1 LVREVIMPGSA
12 ISGLSFQTPL
22 IFDQGAPDRHAASL
36 EPDDLPEVDAKSVFG
51 KMARQLPPS
60 LPEVSE
66 PEVVRHYV
74 RLSQQNFAIDT
85 GMYPLGS
92 CTMKYNPK
100 VNEWAARLSGF
111 ASLHPYMPDDLVQ
124 GALELMWRLERG
136 LAEVCGMDRVSLHPA
151 AGAQGELTG
160 LMMIRAY
167 HHAQGRDPR
176 KVLIPDTAHGT
187 NPASCTLNGLEAVP
201 FPVGEDGIV
210 TTEAL
215 APFVDEDVAAIMV
228 TNPNTVGLFES
239 HMPEIAELIHSKGG
253 LVYGDGANLNALMG
267 KARPGDVGIDVMQ
280 FNLHKTFTT
289 PHGGG
294 GPGCGPVGYK
304 ALLDPYAPV
313 PVVEQRDGRFVL
325 DHDSRRASV
334 GRLRSFQGNF
344 GMMVRAYAYL
354 REMGAEGLKRASE
367 LAVLNANYLR
377 VRLGE
382 LWHVPYDTTCMHE
395 VVITDRHLKQSGVT
409 TMDVAKRLMDYGFHP
424 PTVYFPLV
432 VKGAMLV
439 EPTETESLQTLDEF
453 VEVMRAISNEAMA
466 TPDLVKAAPS
476 LTRLR
481 RLDEAQAA
489 RKPVLRWRGPAT
501 PTGPSSASDEMAE
514 TRP

>member
-1 LVREVIMPGSA
+1 MPGSA
-12 ISGLSFQTPL
+12 TTGLSFQTKL
-22 IFDQGAPDRHAASL
+22 IFEQGAPSRHASSL
-36 EPDDLPEVDAKSVFG
+36 SPDELPEVDPKEAFG
-51 KMARQLPPS
+51 DMARDALPL

-66 PEVVRHYV
+66 PEAFRHYV

-100 VNEWAARLSGF
+100 VNEWAARLPGF
-111 ASLHPYMPDDLVQ
+111 GNLHPYMPDELVQ

-151 AGAQGELTG
+151 AGAQGELAG

-167 HHAQGRDPR
+167 HQAQGRDPK

-187 NPASCTLNGLEAVP
+187 NPASCALNGLKAVP
-201 FPVGEDGIV
+201 FPVGDEGIV

-215 APFVDEDVAAIMV
+215 AQFVDDDVAAIMA
-228 TNPNTVGLFES
+228 TNPNTVGLFET
-239 HMPEIAELIHSKGG
+239 HMPEVAELVHSKGG

-267 KARPGDVGIDVMQ
+267 KARPGDLGIDVMQ

-313 PVVEQRDGRFVL
+313 PVVEQREGRFLL
-325 DHDSRRASV
+325 DYESRPGSV

-354 REMGAEGLKRASE
+354 REMGADGLREATE

-377 VRLGE
+377 ARLGE
-382 LWHVPYDTTCMHE
+382 LWHVPYDMTCMHE
-395 VVITDRHLKQSGVT
+395 VVISDRHLKESGIT

-453 VEVMRAISNEAMA
+453 VDVMSKISDEAFED
-466 TPDLVKAAPS
+466 PDFVHAAPHS
-476 LTRLR
+476 TRLR
-481 RLDEAQAA
+481 RLDETQAA
-489 RKPVLRWRGPAT
+489 RKPVLRWTAPAT
-501 PTGPSSASDEMAE
+501 PSEPSSASGEMEE

>member
-1 LVREVIMPGSA
+1 MPRSA
-12 ISGLSFQTPL
+12 TSGLSFRPEL
-22 IFDQGAPDRHAASL
+22 IFEKGAPGRTAASFVA
-36 EPDDLPEVDAKSVFG
+36 DDLPSVDASRVFG
-51 KMARQLPPS
+51 TMARKSPPH

-66 PEVVRHYV
+66 PEAVRHYV

-100 VNEWAARLSGF
+100 VNEWAARLPGF
-111 ASLHPYMPDDLVQ
+111 ADLHPYMPDDLVQ

-160 LMMIRAY
+160 LMMIRA
-167 HHAQGRDPR
+167 HHQAQGRDPK
-176 KVLIPDTAHGT
+176 KVLLPDTAHGT
-187 NPASCTLNGLEAVP
+187 NPASCALNGLDAVP
-201 FPVGEDGIV
+201 LPVGEEGIV
-210 TTEAL
+210 TPQAL
-215 APFVDEDVAAIMV
+215 APFIDDDVAAVMI
-228 TNPNTVGLFES
+228 TNPNTVGLFET
-239 HMPEIAELIHSKGG
+239 HMPAIAELIHDKGG

-267 KARPGDVGIDVMQ
+267 KTRPGDLGIDVMQ

-313 PVVEQRDGRFVL
+313 PVVEQREGRFLL
-325 DHDSRRASV
+325 DHTSRPASV
-334 GRLRSFQGNF
+334 GRLRTFQGNF

-354 REMGAEGLKRASE
+354 REMGAEGLRRATE

-382 LWHVPYDTTCMHE
+382 KWHVAYDRTCMHE
-395 VVITDRHLKQSGVT
+395 VVISDRHVRKTGVT
-409 TMDVAKRLMDYGFHP
+409 TMDIAKRLMDYGFHP

-439 EPTETESLQTLDEF
+439 EPTETESKQTLDEF
-453 VEVMRAISNEAMA
+453 VEVMHQISDEAVSE
-466 TPDLVKAAPS
+466 PDTVKTAPKV
-476 LTRLR
+476 TRLR
-481 RLDEAQAA
+481 RLDETRAA
-489 RKPVLRWRGPAT
+489 RKPVLRWTAPEK
-501 PTGPSSASDEMAE
+501 PSEPSSVSGEMAE